1 MTAAF
6 FCLRFSISRVVDRV
20 CLVATTR
27 RSNLQGPLNSKVLID
42 LRDSAADARRP
53 SVAARFFTGRR
64 IGRVDVG
71 ARRRDRGCIITNSFG
86 RQLTT
91 SRHGDILRHCLVLRK
106 RRGAMSRDCT
116 LASKL
121 LLECRIARRFA
132 SISRQAAPLRQK
144 PFAIVKRDGEDP
156 PTVAG
161 RPSSHAYFAAG
172 GKG

>member
-106 RRGAMSRDCT
+106 RRGAMSRDLHACI
-116 LASKL
+116 
-121 LLECRIARRFA
+121 E
-132 SISRQAAPLRQK
+132 
-144 PFAIVKRDGEDP
+144 
-156 PTVAG
+156 TVA
-161 RPSSHAYFAAG
+161 RMSHRAAFCIDFPASG
-172 GKG
+172 AVAAKTVCYR